1 MSIHT
6 AINLPLPL
14 KIKQDLLQFLIS
26 QEPNLNR
33 EGMAWKIE
41 FDLSKR
47 DLKLARYNL
56 MLLEIFEN
64 SKWDSMPPGL
74 KEIQVFRNLINNL
87 QVCKGDANS
96 NNQVQWSNFSE
107 EAIEEALW
115 REQYNL
121 EVIPLLQE
129 KSQDAFVDDYG
140 QVGKLEP
147 DLFEVGEEYTEHPIH
162 MIQRK

>member
-1 MSIHT
+1 MSNHT
-6 AINLPLPL
+6 TNNLPLPL
-14 KIKQDLLQFLIS
+14 KIKQDLLQFLVS
-26 QEPNLNR
+26 QEPTLNK
-33 EGMAWKIE
+33 EGMTWKIE

-74 KEIQVFRNLINNL
+74 KEIQEFRNLINNL
-87 QVCKGDANS
+87 QVDKGDANS

-115 REQYNL
+115 RE
-121 EVIPLLQE
+121 
-129 KSQDAFVDDYG
+129 
-140 QVGKLEP
+140 
-147 DLFEVGEEYTEHPIH
+147 
-162 MIQRK
+162 